1 MNIANLILLPVQITG
16 NNDATG
22 ILLRESPGY
31 DYQNGKRTD
40 TQTHIKYEVV
50 FPENNFEKV
59 TVKVPG
65 TKPIMTPEQ
74 LEQQKGKVKV
84 KFKNLSAKFYRT
96 NSGDYALSCTSD
108 GVEVIA

>member
-1 MNIANLILLPVQITG
+1 MRQEFCLGYCLGMNT
-16 NNDATG
+16 
-22 ILLRESPGY
+22 
-31 DYQNGKRTD
+31 KMD

-65 TKPIMTPEQ
+65 TKPVMTPEE
-74 LEQQKGKVKV
+74 LELQKGKVKI
-84 KFKNLSAKFYRT
+84 KFKNLSGKFYRT
-96 NSGDYALSCTSD
+96 NSGEYALSCKAD